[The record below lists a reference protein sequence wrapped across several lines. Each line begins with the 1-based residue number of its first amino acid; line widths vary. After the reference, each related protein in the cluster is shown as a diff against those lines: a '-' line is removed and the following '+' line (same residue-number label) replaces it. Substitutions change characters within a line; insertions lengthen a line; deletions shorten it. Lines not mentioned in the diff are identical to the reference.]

1 MCKRYSL
8 IIDKAKILEQFGIET
23 NQSLKTSYNVSP
35 CDFAYVI
42 TNEQPRA
49 LTRMTWGLIPKFS
62 KTGENTGRLIN
73 ARVEGIQTSSSFR
86 IPIRRTRCLVIAD
99 SYYEWKTEGLKK
111 WPFRIVNP
119 DKTLLAI
126 AGVWD
131 EWESKNETIRSF
143 SIITKPTEKSVK
155 HISDRM
161 PLILDSTALQD
172 LWLDQVNLDDIF
184 EIVNESETGNLKCYP
199 ISQKVNIKGYSSQ
212 ELHEEL
218 AS

>member
-1 MCKRYSL
+1 MCKRYSSV
-8 IIDKAKILEQFGIET
+8 IDKTKIHQQFGIET
-23 NQSLKTSYNVSP
+23 NQHLKTSYNVSP
-35 CDFAYVI
+35 CDSAYVI
-42 TNEQPRA
+42 TNEKPKC

-86 IPIRRTRCLVIAD
+86 IPIRKTRCLVIAD
-99 SYYEWKTEGLKK
+99 SFYDWKKEGLKK

-119 DKTLLAI
+119 DKLLLAM

-131 EWESKNETIRSF
+131 EWKDGSEVIRSF
-143 SIITKPTEKSVK
+143 SIITKPADKS
-155 HISDRM
+155 IRYINDRM
-161 PLILDSTALQD
+161 PLVLNNTALQD
-172 LWLDQVNLDDIF
+172 LWLDEVNLDDIF
-184 EIVNESETGNLKCYP
+184 EIIQESETGNLKYYP